1 MIITTSTVKVYF
13 HGYDAVPNNG
23 PGCFDSVFGHYR
35 GAHVKA
41 LNHDLKH
48 PELDDQGV
56 VIVEDIDSIQI
67 AKMLETDIANKLRSI
82 GCTPE
87 AL

>member
-13 HGYDAVPNNG
+13 SGYDAVPNNG

-35 GAHVKA
+35 GAYVKA

-56 VIVEDIDSIQI
+56 VTVEDVSSVSM
-67 AKMLETDIANKLRSI
+67 AEMLENDIRDKLSSI